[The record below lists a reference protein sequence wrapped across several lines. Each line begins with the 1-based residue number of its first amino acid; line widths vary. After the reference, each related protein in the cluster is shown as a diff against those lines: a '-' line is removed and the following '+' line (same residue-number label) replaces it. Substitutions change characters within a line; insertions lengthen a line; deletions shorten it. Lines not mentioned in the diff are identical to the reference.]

1 METNKR
7 NWYEIVSL
15 LKAGNA
21 VEGFDIVF
29 NEEKIDVKTV
39 ALLNKH
45 GFSVP
50 ENLIFYDDNDI
61 NFDDDPELNEE
72 DFKNGDLIWHI
83 NVSVPTDLAIKAWIE
98 NEKIDTNKLLS
109 ELLRNYYK
117 NKQTALGSI

>member
-7 NWYEIVSL
+7 NWHEILLL

-21 VEGFDIVF
+21 VEGFEIVF

-45 GFSVP
+45 GFRVP

-72 DFKNGDLIWHI
+72 DFENGHWVWHI
-83 NVSVPTDLAIKAWIE
+83 NASVTTDLAIKAWIE

-109 ELLRNYYK
+109 KLLSDFYK
-117 NKQTALGSI
+117 NKQTTSGSN